1 MFRAGERP
9 GVSKALTTHLSKVDT
24 FTCRESTCQ
33 HQRPKFPYGVLD
45 LVILQ
50 TLAAMGPMHGYS
62 IARRIEQVADNLLT
76 MSQGSIYPAL
86 IRLEQQGWIRTQWGI
101 SETRRQVKIYSL
113 TAAGTRQ
120 LRVEVANWERATALV
135 ARFLAVKP

>member
-1 MFRAGERP
+1 MSAARTE
-9 GVSKALTTHLSKVDT
+9 V
-24 FTCRESTCQ
+24 
-33 HQRPKFPYGVLD
+33 PYGVLD

-50 TLAAMGPMHGYS
+50 TLAVMGPMHGYS

-86 IRLEQQGWIRTQWGI
+86 IRLEQKSWIKTQWGV

-113 TAAGTRQ
+113 TPAGARA

-135 ARFLAVKP
+135 ARFLEARS